1 MDAKRCRGARNQVA
15 KIFWRQPR
23 TNCFTRKRRGEKEGK
38 VTVQAGHN
46 GENIR
51 YQLHVDGDEHAKFE
65 AMNMKRNDLI
75 GAMRREN
82 DIEGEKTSVWCQ
94 TS

>member
-1 MDAKRCRGARNQVA
+1 
-15 KIFWRQPR
+15 
-23 TNCFTRKRRGEKEGK
+23 
-38 VTVQAGHN
+38 VQAGHN

-82 DIEGEKTSVWCQ
+82 DIEGEKTSGWCQ